1 MFAAEVAE
9 AKAMARRSSSE
20 LAALAWP
27 RAWWRGRPRRRCA
40 AGWPED
46 AINRGGFGRGPS
58 TALRNQP
65 ADSGRVAA
73 QPGGAA
79 VTTAPCRHR
88 LIATA
93 LLAAYD
99 NNFVPVG
106 IFIMV
111 VAVIAL
117 VAISFAK
124 DKRGVDLDA

>member
-1 MFAAEVAE
+1 M
-9 AKAMARRSSSE
+9 
-20 LAALAWP
+20 
-27 RAWWRGRPRRRCA
+27 GYQ
-40 AGWPED
+40 
-46 AINRGGFGRGPS
+46 I
-58 TALRNQP
+58 
-65 ADSGRVAA
+65 
-73 QPGGAA
+73 GAA
-79 VTTAPCRHR
+79 VIGGPAP

-111 VAVIAL
+111 VAVISL